1 MVALVHKSLW
11 PATFGAG
18 PGATTNPWM
27 QQPSPPQPNRPTP
40 NPHHTPQQHPADRYR
55 PQLQSLRDM
64 GFDNEQQCL
73 QVLQQYHGNLN
84 RAVDVLIMTPPTPVP
99 VAPVPAPVAA
109 PTATP
114 PAAAASSSSPQ
125 QHDTDEPLPDPKEAQ
140 DKKDD

>member
-1 MVALVHKSLW
+1 M
-11 PATFGAG
+11 GAG

-27 QQPSPPQPNRPTP
+27 QQPPSPSQNRPTP

-99 VAPVPAPVAA
+99 APVAA
-109 PTATP
+109 STATP
-114 PAAAASSSSPQ
+114 PAAAASSSSSSPQ
-125 QHDTDEPLPDPKEAQ
+125 Q
-140 DKKDD
+140 